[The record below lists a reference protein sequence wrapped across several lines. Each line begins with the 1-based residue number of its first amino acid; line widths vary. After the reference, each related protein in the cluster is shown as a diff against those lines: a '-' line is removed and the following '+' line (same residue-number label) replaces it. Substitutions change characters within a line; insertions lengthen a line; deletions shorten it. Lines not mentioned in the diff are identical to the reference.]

1 MKILI
6 TNASTQLSQSIAAS
20 LSAKHDVRLTDRKA
34 VSTSL
39 AFTRSDLNHDKST
52 NALVRGMDAI
62 VHTGEV
68 DEKAS
73 VSEQLD
79 IAMRCA
85 YNLLWAASEE
95 GVPKV
100 VFLSALKIFDRHDA
114 GMVVTERWRPVPGTD
129 APVLSHHLGEYVC
142 REFAREHKLDVI
154 CLRLG
159 ALTPGGGRG
168 RTRSAPDS
176 AVYPEDAAQAVEKA
190 LAADLS
196 GWNIFHIQSD
206 VTGKRFLTT
215 AAEKTLGFVPTKLPK

>member
-6 TNASTQLSQSIAAS
+6 TNASTQLSQAIAAS

-34 VSTSL
+34 VSTHL
-39 AFTRSDLNHDKST
+39 PFTRSDLNHDEST

-68 DEKAS
+68 DKDAS
-73 VSEQLD
+73 VLEQLD
-79 IAMRCA
+79 IAMRST

-95 GVPKV
+95 RVPKV
-100 VFLSALKIFDRHDA
+100 VFLSALRIFDRHDA
-114 GMVVTERWRPVPGTD
+114 GMVVTERWRPAPGTD

-142 REFAREHKLDVI
+142 REFAREHMLDVV

-159 ALTPGGGRG
+159 ALTPAGGR
-168 RTRSAPDS
+168 RNVSDS
-176 AVYPEDAAQAVEKA
+176 SVYPEDAAQAVEKA
-190 LAADLS
+190 LAAELS

-206 VTGKRFLTT
+206 VPRKRFLTT
-215 AAEKTLGFVPTKLPK
+215 AAEKALGFVPTKLPK